1 MNHLLRGTV
10 GLTIV
15 CALALLPTTWGLG
28 APPAY
33 HLAFDALQPGVL
45 PWDAYAE
52 PSQPRRL
59 PEVDAAPL
67 EIPVEA
73 PPFEAHQMAAFA
85 PPSQL
90 PDPAPND
97 TEYFTLDELKAEM
110 KKLAWTKGDFTIVP
124 YGYLWAS
131 MIYETDR
138 TFPGA
143 YTLFVPSRDK
153 EGEDAFII
161 DARRTRLGMNVAG
174 PRIPL
179 LNCAESGAKVE
190 IDFHSSFI
198 VENKPGILL
207 RHAYW
212 EAKDETFR
220 LLVGQTWDVI
230 SPLYPNTLMYSV
242 AWAAGN
248 IGYRRAQF
256 RLERYLACSDRVLLT
271 VQGSLNQD
279 IVSDLNA
286 TAGVDREPVDWPV
299 VEGRTAITLGPRGPN
314 CLPIT
319 FGVSGHIGEQGF
331 DFLNNSGAPNFLPPA
346 DDARIGTWSL
356 GADVHIPLTS
366 RLGVQGEFFYGEN
379 LGTFLGGIV
388 RGVCPSRRDGIR
400 SVGGWAE
407 LWYDWTP
414 RLHSHFGFTIDDPV
428 DGDLLTGRKY
438 NHQIFGNMS
447 YDVTKHL
454 NTGLEISSWKT
465 LHKGDNPGDPD
476 LSPGESVRFE
486 FVVRYGF

>member
-1 MNHLLRGTV
+1 MNRSLRWT
-10 GLTIV
+10 LASTIV
-15 CALALLPTTWGLG
+15 WASALLAALG

-33 HLAFDALQPGVL
+33 APAFGALEPGVL
-45 PWDAYAE
+45 PWDAYVE
-52 PSQPRRL
+52 SSQPRRL

-67 EIPVEA
+67 EMPLEA
-73 PPFEAHQMAAFA
+73 PAPVAFQTTALA
-85 PPSQL
+85 PPPPL
-90 PDPAPND
+90 PDPEPSD
-97 TEYFTLDELKAEM
+97 GEYFTLDELKAEM
-110 KKLAWTKGDFTIVP
+110 KKLAWTKGGFKIVP

-143 YTLFVPSRDK
+143 YTLFVPSHEK

-161 DARRTRLGMNVAG
+161 DARRTRIGLDVTG

-179 LNCAESGAKVE
+179 LNGAQSGGKVE
-190 IDFHSSFI
+190 IDFHGSFI

-212 EAKDETFR
+212 EAKDATFR

-242 AWAAGN
+242 GWAAGN

-256 RLERYLACSDRVLLT
+256 RLERYFACSDRVLFT
-271 VQGSLNQD
+271 VQGALAQD
-279 IVSDLNA
+279 IVSDLNV
-286 TAGVDREPVDWPV
+286 AGVDREPVDWPV
-299 VEGRTAITLGPRGPN
+299 IEGRTAVTLGCRGPN
-314 CLPIT
+314 CRPMT

-331 DFLNNSGAPNFLPPA
+331 DFAENSGPPFFLPPA
-346 DDARIGTWSL
+346 DDARIGTWSIN
-356 GADVHIPLTS
+356 GDMHVPITS

-379 LGTFLGGIV
+379 LGTFLGGIA
-388 RGVCPSRRDGIR
+388 RGVCPCRRDGIR
-400 SVGGWAE
+400 SVGGWIE
-407 LWYDWTP
+407 VWYDWTP

-447 YDVTKHL
+447 YDVTKKL
-454 NTGLEISSWKT
+454 NAGLEVSSWKT

-486 FVVRYGF
+486 FVTRYGF